1 MIEMDW
7 QIIVLGVV
15 ILVAS
20 MNLMQ
25 TRGRIMRQKERVDQC
40 WREIENRLID
50 RRNRI
55 PALIKTLEN
64 HASSQNQ
71 AIDWVRN
78 FSAAVRQAINRTD
91 IAVMDPPERAKRE
104 DELSKRL
111 RALIDLAGTYPDVMG
126 NPEYREALER
136 LQVSTDHIKS
146 AESDYNDNV
155 RDYNERLEGFPNKQI
170 ANLFGMKKARLFKLK
185 STRWRADDET
195 GEDLAMHE
203 YFARR

>member
-1 MIEMDW
+1 MIELEW
-7 QIIVLGVV
+7 WV
-15 ILVAS
+15 ILVAVAILVAG

-25 TRGRIMRQKERVDQC
+25 TRGRILRQKERVDQS
-40 WREIENRLID
+40 WREIENRLLD

-64 HASSQNQ
+64 HASSQNM

-78 FSAAVRQAINRTD
+78 FAAAVRQAINRTD
-91 IAVMDPPERAKRE
+91 ISVIDPPERAKRE

-136 LQVSTDHIKS
+136 LQVATDHIKA
-146 AESDYNDNV
+146 AEADYNDNV
-155 RDYNERLEGFPNKQI
+155 RDYNERLKGFPNKQI
-170 ANLFGMKKARLFKLK
+170 ANVFGLKSSRPFRLK

-195 GEDLAMHE
+195 GEDLQMHE
-203 YFARR
+203 FFARR